1 MKLFGEKVEH
11 TFTNSPHNIL
21 ECKDYNEIFFD
32 VYEIEL
38 NNGKY
43 PVEKVS
49 VYGGNPVVMVPIIV
63 EGEEKEYPFIL
74 MRGEEN
80 IIFNEDNISVPVD
93 EEDSELF
100 KEGVDAD
107 RLEETR
113 REILEQISKAKKDAL
128 FHAEQIKRQ
137 KIQEARK
144 EITSKKKALDD
155 MVSSARESLV
165 NEFLNISKKIKG
177 EFISENDNRWEE
189 IQETINNKIE
199 DISSSLSE
207 SLKQDFSTSEK
218 QFDGKIR
225 ELVKELYKSLQPKI
239 DNDLKDIAKE
249 IVEKV
254 NSIETGLDNK
264 FQKSIDNIRENVTD
278 VTLEM
283 NEKIGRVKSEIS
295 QKVEKIDKNVNKS
308 LSRVGS
314 LDKKVDKVIHTISEE
329 IDYKLKETEDQI
341 SKSWNDKLKLL
352 EDKNLDIND
361 KNRKYLIDLITESK
375 HGLIEEVR
383 KISKQAPIEYV
394 VEANNTKKNI
404 NQDDIIKDL
413 EKKINFLVSDVE
425 TRLRKYVSA
434 YGGGGGTVATQY
446 QDGGT
451 MNGNLNVTGAYLS
464 AGVNLLDIFS
474 SNGGLTNPIETIDFD
489 TAYTSTGNEPV
500 GSMYWNSTEGTV
512 ELVHDGATQEIG
524 QELYIKVRNT
534 TGSTIPNGTPV
545 YFDGRAGNR
554 PRIHPAIAN
563 SHATSVVMGITT
575 EDIDDNSDGYVT
587 SFGYVRQIKTNYS
600 GSGDWGDTW
609 NEGDNLYVS
618 KAIPGQLTNVEPS
631 APHHSD
637 VVGQVGVI
645 GGAGIGSIFV
655 NIRHHFTLEE
665 ASDVNGTALST
676 TGQIPVWNSSL
687 SAFDF
692 DYNIRNYVP
701 YDGATTDVN
710 LGSNSLSANTLTL
723 SGQSFAPLGS
733 ASAPSYTFTGDPN
746 TGMWS
751 PAADTLA
758 WSTGGGERMSLSSN
772 GNLTV
777 NTNTFVVDSVN
788 NRVGI
793 GTTTPLAKLHVEDS
807 SLATVRIG
815 AGTRRI
821 NLNSYASDWNY
832 QTSNGAPYV
841 FGTADN
847 NQLLFYQNN
856 QERMRIQT
864 GGNVGIGTTT
874 PSARLHT
881 VSTTEQLR
889 LGYDDSN
896 YMSAT
901 VSSAGLVT
909 LDAVGSGAGFVFGDK
924 VAANGQGSSKDLV
937 ANDVITSELH
947 RSNLLFEGLRYI
959 PYAPTAQSAGGNFS
973 AGNWGSI
980 NVDAGATTFRRMN
993 LSQNVFLY
1001 AGTGG
1006 TTRFDHNFRISVT
1019 GTFYIAL
1026 PSVVEQRIYVGSN
1039 GSFTLPFAGL
1049 NAYPANTRGYGFK
1062 VRQNPLTA
1070 NQLQVAVFAR
1080 DGTAAAAGT
1089 YIESAWVNFG
1099 VNSGSLALTQSFVL
1113 EKIGTTV
1120 NLYGTDTRDTSTAF
1134 GSRTRTPST
1143 VIATIS
1149 GTGVPNDFAFVNTN
1163 WSTVEA
1169 VIIGDGSTANTTNL
1183 QNLLIRSGFME
1194 IF

>member
-1 MKLFGEKVEH
+1 MLMKLFGEKVEH

-74 MRGEEN
+74 MKGKEN

-93 EEDSELF
+93 EDGSELF
-100 KEGVDAD
+100 EEGVDAD

-189 IQETINNKIE
+189 VRETIDNKIQ
-199 DISSSLSE
+199 DISHSLSE
-207 SLKQDFSTSEK
+207 SLKNDFSTSEK
-218 QFDGKIR
+218 QFDRKIR
-225 ELVKELYKSLQPKI
+225 ELVKELYNSLQPKI
-239 DNDLKDIAKE
+239 DNDLKNIAKE

-254 NSIETGLDNK
+254 DSIEIGFDKK
-264 FQKSIDNIRENVTD
+264 FQKSINDIRENVTD
-278 VTLEM
+278 VALEM
-283 NEKIGRVKSEIS
+283 NEKVGRVKSEIS

-314 LDKKVDKVIHTISEE
+314 LDKKVDKAIYTISEE

-404 NQDDIIKDL
+404 NQDDIVKDL

-425 TRLRKYVSA
+425 TRLRKYVA
-434 YGGGGGTVATQY
+434 VYGGGGGTVATQY
-446 QDGGT
+446 QDGGV
-451 MNGNLNVTGAYLS
+451 MNGDLTIVGTVSAANYL
-464 AGVNLLDIFS
+464 
-474 SNGGLTNPIETIDFD
+474 GLPTDM
-489 TAYTSTGNEPV
+489 V
-500 GSMYWNSTEGTV
+500 GS
-512 ELVHDGATQEIG
+512 D
-524 QELYIKVRNT
+524 
-534 TGSTIPNGTPV
+534 
-545 YFDGRAGNR
+545 
-554 PRIHPAIAN
+554 
-563 SHATSVVMGITT
+563 
-575 EDIDDNSDGYVT
+575 VT
-587 SFGYVRQIKTNYS
+587 
-600 GSGDWGDTW
+600 
-609 NEGDNLYVS
+609 
-618 KAIPGQLTNVEPS
+618 
-631 APHHSD
+631 
-637 VVGQVGVI
+637 
-645 GGAGIGSIFV
+645 
-655 NIRHHFTLEE
+655 
-665 ASDVNGTALST
+665 
-676 TGQIPVWNSSL
+676 SL
-687 SAFDF
+687 SANWQNT
-692 DYNIRNYVP
+692 YTTVQANSANWVP
-701 YDGATTDVN
+701 YAGALSSVN

-733 ASAPSYTFTGDPN
+733 VSAPSYTFTGDPN
-746 TGMWS
+746 TGMWR

-758 WSTGGGERMSLSSN
+758 WSTGGS
-772 GNLTV
+772 
-777 NTNTFVVDSVN
+777 
-788 NRVGI
+788 
-793 GTTTPLAKLHVEDS
+793 
-807 SLATVRIG
+807 
-815 AGTRRI
+815 
-821 NLNSYASDWNY
+821 
-832 QTSNGAPYV
+832 
-841 FGTADN
+841 
-847 NQLLFYQNN
+847 
-856 QERMRIQT
+856 ERMRIDT
-864 GGNVGIGTTT
+864 SGNVGIGTTT

-881 VSTTEQLR
+881 IATTEQLR
-889 LGYDDSN
+889 LGYDASN

-901 VSSAGLVT
+901 VSSAGAVT
-909 LDAVGSGAGFVFGDK
+909 LDAVGASAGFAFSDK

-959 PYAPTAQSAGGNFS
+959 PYAPTAQSAGGTFS
-973 AGNWGSI
+973 AGNFGSI
-980 NVDAGATTFRRMN
+980 NVDAGATTSRRMN

-1019 GTFYIAL
+1019 GTFYIIL
-1026 PSVVEQRIYVGSN
+1026 PSVVEQRVYVGSN
-1039 GSFTLPFAGL
+1039 GAFTLPYAGSD
-1049 NAYPANTRGYGFK
+1049 AYPANTRGYGFK
-1062 VRQNPLTA
+1062 VRQNPSTA

-1080 DGTAAAAGT
+1080 DGTNVSAGT

-1099 VNSGSLALTQSFVL
+1099 VNFNSSALTQSFVL

-1120 NLYGTDTRDTSTAF
+1120 NLYGTDTRDANTS
-1134 GSRTRTPST
+1134 GGPRTRTPST

-1149 GTGVPNDFAFVNTN
+1149 GSGVPNDYVYVNTN

-1169 VIIGDGSTANTTNL
+1169 VIIGDGSTANTTTN